1 MTLFISLN
9 RLNRNYLA
17 ALTSILQKVDL
28 TPGNWSLL
36 QYLHTHQTATSS
48 QLAEYWEVEK
58 PTVSANVKALLKRNY
73 ITVTSGQ
80 DKREKQLML
89 TTSGQDVFSAI
100 SEEVFAFQAKLLG
113 NLTPEMHDTFV
124 KAIQEME
131 LELRGMRNE

>member
-9 RLNRNYLA
+9 RLNRNYLS

-36 QYLHTHQTATSS
+36 QYLHINQTATSS

-58 PTVSANVKALLKRNY
+58 PTVSANVKTLLKRNY

-89 TTSGQDVFSAI
+89 TTSGEDVFSAI

-113 NLTPEMHDTFV
+113 NLTPEMQETFV

-131 LELRGMRNE
+131 LELRGLRNE